1 MMDFKQL
8 WTFMR
13 IGAAAFVLTLAAG
26 CGGGG
31 DGGGEV
37 ETGTVSVLVTDAPT
51 RDFWSF
57 KVTVSRIE
65 LFASDG
71 RRATVKTAESTLDL
85 LRLENFSNLFAH
97 NPEIPAGEYNKI
109 RLTLKRVELVERRSR
124 RSIFPLLTHGFKL
137 DLLPASPFTVTPGSR
152 LAVEI
157 DIDARRSVRWRS
169 GGWRFRPVVFVKV
182 GVEQV
187 SHLVEIRGVVSDINP
202 LTDSFRICR
211 VDEGDA
217 GITLTDECMTA
228 RLADAS
234 SIFNPDGVQGGINDL
249 VETEIVKVVGN
260 LDPANDSVIDVKA
273 VQRDALAAYAR
284 IYGTVLS
291 PPDVDSEFD
300 LTMDADQV
308 ASTDPVVA
316 VQLQAGTKVFDGS
329 GTELD
334 ASSIAVDQVAEASG
348 VLAASPTDPDKLW
361 AEWVVV
367 TESTP
372 PAAELEVLTG
382 FVLARTAEAVTLFN
396 NDASDHCVRIL
407 PDADIQVTTESSTGT
422 STGPGTLED
431 ISLGREVDLYGT
443 TVGDGCFEAQS
454 VVVFVI
460 AD

>member
-1 MMDFKQL
+1 MTDFKRL
-8 WTFMR
+8 WTTIR
-13 IGAAAFVLTLAAG
+13 IGATALVLTLAAG
-26 CGGGG
+26 CGGSGG
-31 DGGGEV
+31 GGGEV
-37 ETGTVSVLVTDAPT
+37 ETGTVTVLITDAPT

-65 LFASDG
+65 LFGVDG
-71 RRATVKTAESTLDL
+71 RRATVKTAESTFDL

-97 NPEIPAGEYNKI
+97 NPDIPAGEYNRI

-124 RSIFPLLTHGFKL
+124 RSHFPLLTRGFKL
-137 DLLPASPFTVTPGSR
+137 DLLPASPFTVAPGSR

-187 SHLVEIRGVVSDINP
+187 SHLVEVRGVVSDVDPIAD
-202 LTDSFRICR
+202 TFRICR

-217 GITLTDECMTA
+217 GITLTDECLTA
-228 RLADAS
+228 RLSDSS

-249 VETEIVKVVGN
+249 VATEIVKVVGN
-260 LDPANDSVIDVKA
+260 LDPANDAVIDVEA
-273 VQRDALAAYAR
+273 VQRDALAAYVA

-291 PPDVDSEFD
+291 PPDVSSVFG
-300 LTMDADQV
+300 LTMDADQE
-308 ASTDPVVA
+308 ASTDPVVD
-316 VQLQAGTKVFDGS
+316 VQLQAGTKVFDSS
-329 GTELD
+329 GAELG
-334 ASSIAVDQVAEASG
+334 ASSITVDQVAEASG
-348 VLAASPTDPDKLW
+348 VLAVSPTDPDMLW

-372 PAAELEVLTG
+372 PAAELETLTG
-382 FVLARTAEAVTLFN
+382 FALDASTLFLPEGGTQ
-396 NDASDHCVRIL
+396 CIRIL
-407 PDADIQVTTESSTGT
+407 PDADIQVVTVSSSNGTTTE
-422 STGPGTLED
+422 PGVLAD
-431 ISLGREVDLYGT
+431 VSGAREVDLYGT
-443 TVGDGCFEAQS
+443 TAGDGCFEAQS